1 MAWNDHSPVPPTCPK
16 IDAALSLINSVYN
29 SGCEME
35 RAILDQIEQRIEEIR
50 THNSDLRTWGNEQ
63 WKEAE
68 RLEIENDNLRTKVER
83 LEKEVDNLNDEVN
96 ALNLAL

>member
-1 MAWNDHSPVPPTCPK
+1 
-16 IDAALSLINSVYN
+16 
-29 SGCEME
+29 ME